1 MSIKRSL
8 LCMFLVTAL
17 VLSPC
22 YGDTIAPRPNSMR
35 WRVVPT
41 TLGPTTITMA
51 VPTALDAAGDY
62 PCEYSFECTNI
73 PAANSGWISDANY
86 TATNLDPCTTY
97 SFRARARDSGG
108 YATGWSFTIPATT
121 DA

>member
-1 MSIKRSL
+1 MYKK
-8 LCMFLVTAL
+8 FLFLTSFVL
-17 VLSPC
+17 VLSLVYNS
-22 YGDTIAPRPNSMR
+22 YGDAIAPRPSTMK

-51 VPTALDAAGDY
+51 VSTALDAAGDY

-73 PAANSGWISDANY
+73 PAASSGWISDANY
-86 TATNLDPCTTY
+86 IATGLTPSTTY

-108 YATGWSFTIPATT
+108 YAT
-121 DA
+121 